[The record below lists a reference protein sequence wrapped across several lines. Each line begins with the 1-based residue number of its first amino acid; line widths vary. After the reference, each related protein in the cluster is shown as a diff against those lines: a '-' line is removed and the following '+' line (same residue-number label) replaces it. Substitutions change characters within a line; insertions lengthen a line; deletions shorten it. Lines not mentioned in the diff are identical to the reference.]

1 MAYPY
6 LTSSSVEIGA
16 PVSQGPISPNAFPE
30 GETQVSGGR
39 DYAWMGPMVKIR
51 PGFHVEPKSTK
62 PTGNAVQR
70 RKIRFSEVALWTDW
84 RRPKGSK
91 PELEIPG
98 A

>member
-39 DYAWMGPMVKIR
+39 DYARAWGPVNGFTWNPMGPKV
-51 PGFHVEPKSTK
+51 H
-62 PTGNAVQR
+62 
-70 RKIRFSEVALWTDW
+70 
-84 RRPKGSK
+84 
-91 PELEIPG
+91 
-98 A
+98 